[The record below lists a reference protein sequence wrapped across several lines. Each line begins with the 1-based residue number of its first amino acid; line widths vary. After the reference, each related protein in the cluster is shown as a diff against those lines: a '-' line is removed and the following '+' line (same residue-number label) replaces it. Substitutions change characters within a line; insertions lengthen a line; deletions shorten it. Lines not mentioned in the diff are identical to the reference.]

1 MFLHVLLAKK
11 VYYYKRDA
19 KKRQENEVT
28 YQEAQAQPHESTD
41 K

>member
-1 MFLHVLLAKK
+1 MFLHVLLANSIL
-11 VYYYKRDA
+11 YRRDA
-19 KKRQENEVT
+19 KERQENEVT